1 MKKNSILFLLSL
13 MFVLAS
19 CDNENVGAIY
29 DDGGV
34 TKYAFAS
41 AKHNVD
47 LVVEQAGNV
56 AVPIYRTTTKGASTV
71 DVVFTANEAVAALFS
86 LDNPKISFKDGEA
99 VAYANVIYPDI
110 ETLSP
115 TSVFSFK
122 VTIADSAIVSPTF
135 INEVEI
141 KAGRKL
147 TYEPFGVGSFNSEF
161 FEEVWDQPI
170 LKAKEGDVYKLSGLY
185 AANYD
190 FIFSINADNTVSVG
204 KQETGYKS
212 ATYGMVSFDPNTS
225 TGAVI
230 GSTKEGK
237 VITLKGRFTVSA
249 GSFGTF
255 TEVLTLP

>member
-13 MFVLAS
+13 IFVLAS
-19 CDNENVGAIY
+19 CDNENVGALY

-34 TKYAFAS
+34 TKYAFSS

-47 LVVEQAGNV
+47 LVVEQAGIV
-56 AVPIYRTTTKGASTV
+56 AVPVYRTTTKGASTV

-86 LDNPKISFKDGEA
+86 LDNSTISFKDGES

-122 VTIADSAIVSPTF
+122 IAIVDSAIVSPTF
-135 INEVEI
+135 INEVEV

-147 TYEPFGVGSFNSEF
+147 TYESFGVGNFESEI
-161 FEEVWDQPI
+161 FEQAWEQPI
-170 LKAKEGDVYKLSGLY
+170 LKAKEGEVYKLSGLY

-190 FIFSINADNTVSVG
+190 FIFAINADNTVTFG
-204 KQETGYKS
+204 KQETGS
-212 ATYGMVSFDPNTS
+212 VDSTYGMMSFDPNTS
-225 TGAVI
+225 AGVVI
-230 GSTKEGK
+230 GSSKEGN
-237 VITLKGRFTVSA
+237 VITLKGRLTVAA